1 MIYFDSAATS
11 LLRPPSVRR
20 AVSGSIGKHAGY
32 GRSGHRAAEKAAE
45 AVFAC
50 RSEAA
55 KLFGLVDETRV
66 VFCTSATQAL
76 NTAIMGLPLQNK
88 AAVISGYEHNAVR
101 RPLVRRSERDGLEIR
116 IAQSRLF
123 DRDDAVR
130 AFDRLLDQRCGLCVC
145 TMVSNVFGNLLPV
158 EEIGRMCRERGI
170 VFVVDASQAAGSLP
184 VDAGRIGADIIC
196 VPGHKG
202 LLGPVGTGMMLLCT
216 DVRPEPLLFGGTGGE
231 SRSLYQPETIPE
243 RFESGTLNVAG
254 ICGLCEGIR
263 YVRKHLPKI
272 RYREEK
278 LVRELKYAL
287 QTFSGIRVYDSG
299 SEPCG
304 SLFSFTADG
313 WHPEELAQ
321 KLAERGIAVRAG
333 LHCAPLAHES
343 VGTACEG
350 TVRVSLCGENTDAE
364 VLRFCRTLW
373 TILMRK

>member
-50 RSEAA
+50 RSDAA
-55 KLFGLVDETRV
+55 KFFGLTDETRV
-66 VFCTSATQAL
+66 VFCMSATHAL
-76 NTAIMGLPLQNK
+76 NTAIMGLPLNNK
-88 AAVISGYEHNAVR
+88 TAVISGYEHNAVR
-101 RPLVRRSERDGLEIR
+101 RPLVRRCERDGLEIR

-184 VDAGRIGADIIC
+184 VDAGNIGADIIC

-202 LLGPVGTGMMLLCT
+202 LLGPGGTGMMLLCT
-216 DVRPEPLLFGGTGGE
+216 DVWPEPLVFGGTGGE
-231 SRSLYQPETIPE
+231 SRSPYQPEMIPE

-254 ICGLCEGIR
+254 ICGLHEGIR
-263 YVRKHLPKI
+263 YVSKHLPQI
-272 RYREEK
+272 RCREEK
-278 LVRELKYAL
+278 LIRELKYAL
-287 QTFSGIRVYDSG
+287 QTFPGIKVYDSG

-304 SLFSFTADG
+304 SLFSFVADG
-313 WHPEELAQ
+313 WHSEELAQ
-321 KLAERGIAVRAG
+321 KLAERGVAVRAG

-343 VGTACEG
+343 AGTAADG

-373 TILMRK
+373 TILARK

>member
-11 LLRPPSVRR
+11 FLRPPCVRR
-20 AVSGSIGKHAGY
+20 AVCKSIGTHAGY

-55 KLFGLVDETRV
+55 KLFGLDDEARV
-66 VFCTSATQAL
+66 VFCANATQAL
-76 NTAIMGLPLQNK
+76 NTAIMGLPVTNK
-88 AAVISGYEHNAVR
+88 TAVISGYEHNAVR
-101 RPLVRRSERDGLEIR
+101 RPLVRRSERDGWKICVAR
-116 IAQSRLF
+116 SRLF
-123 DRDDAVR
+123 DEADAIR
-130 AFDRLLDQRCGLCVC
+130 AFDRMLDQRCGLCVC
-145 TMVSNVFGNLLPV
+145 TMVSNVFGNILPV
-158 EEIGRMCRERGI
+158 EKIGRMCKERGI

-216 DVRPEPLLFGGTGGE
+216 DILPEPLLFGGTGGE
-231 SRSLYQPETIPE
+231 SRSLYPPEKIPE

-263 YVRKHLPKI
+263 YVRKHLPQI

-287 QTFSGIRVYDSG
+287 QTFTGIKVYDSS

-313 WHPEELAQ
+313 WNSEELAQ

-343 VGTACEG
+343 VGTDGDG
-350 TVRVSLCGENTDAE
+350 TVRVSLCGENTEAE

-373 TILMRK
+373 TILVRK